1 MPLPY
6 DQLAAIRLGY
16 GLSPRV
22 TLPGDPAGLVA
33 SVAQAAPDG
42 EAVTMDMVREMQN
55 HLRGLAQR
63 ARKGGEAEDR
73 ARRQYRQSMGHRYFD
88 SILSRFARA
97 LDDPAGFGER
107 LVAFWASHFTVRGG
121 TPHTDL
127 MVAALVDEAI
137 RPHLSGRFAD
147 MLFAAETHPA
157 MLIYLDQIRSVGPNS
172 VAARKNRDKV
182 MGINENLAREMIE
195 LHSLGVGA
203 DYTQSDIEALAR
215 VLTGLNYNPR
225 RQGVFQPAL
234 SEPGAE
240 AILGE
245 SFGSDRNRGTLED
258 VRAVI
263 GKLAVHESTAH
274 HLARKMAVHFVA
286 DAPPEP
292 LVRRLAGAFL
302 DSGGDLGA
310 MNLTLA
316 EAPELATHFRE
327 KLRQPFDFVV
337 AGLRAL
343 GVSGQDLRAVSR
355 RQVQQGLLQPMA
367 VMGQPWARPGGPDGW
382 PEEAEAWGTPQGIAM
397 RINWAM
403 RQPAEMLQRLP
414 DPRDFLTTALGD
426 SASEPLRWAV
436 PRAESRAEGVAL
448 VLASADFNRR

>member
-6 DQLAAIRLGY
+6 DQLAAIRLGF
-16 GLSPRV
+16 GLSPRLS
-22 TLPGDPAGLVA
+22 LPDSPGGVVS
-33 SVAQAAPDG
+33 SVAMAAPDG
-42 EAVTMDMVREMQN
+42 EAVTMDMIREMQN
-55 HLRGLAQR
+55 ELRSLSQQ
-63 ARKGGEAEDR
+63 ARKGGQEEDR
-73 ARRQYRQSMGHRYFD
+73 ARRQFRQMMGRRYLD

-172 VAARKNRDKV
+172 VAARKNRDKMLGV
-182 MGINENLAREMIE
+182 NENLAREMIE

-203 DYTQSDIEALAR
+203 GYTQADIEGLAR
-215 VLTGLNYNPR
+215 LLTGLSYDPR
-225 RQGVFQPAL
+225 RPGVFQPAL

-245 SFGSDRNRGTLED
+245 SFGSHRNRGTLED
-258 VRAVI
+258 VQAVI
-263 GKLAVHESTAH
+263 GELAGHEATAH

-286 DAPPEP
+286 DDPPES
-292 LVRRLAGAFL
+292 LVGRLAGVFL
-302 DSGGDLGA
+302 DTGGDLGA

-316 EAPELATHFRE
+316 EAPELATHFRQ

-343 GVSGQDLRAVSR
+343 GVSGQDLRAVDR
-355 RQVQQGLLQPMA
+355 RRFQQGVLQPMA

-403 RQPAEMLQRLP
+403 RQPAEMLDRLP

-426 SASEPLRWAV
+426 AASEPLRWAV